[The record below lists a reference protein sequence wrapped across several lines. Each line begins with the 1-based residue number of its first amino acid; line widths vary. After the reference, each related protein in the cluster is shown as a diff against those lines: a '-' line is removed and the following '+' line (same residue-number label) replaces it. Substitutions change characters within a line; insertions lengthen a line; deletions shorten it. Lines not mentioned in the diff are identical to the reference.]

1 MYGQCR
7 EATATRCISNDN
19 KQKKRKK
26 NADDNDDETGFYT
39 HGFETTRLGTFV
51 LDKLMLS
58 IITDANNSNQLR
70 FKRKK
75 STD

>member
-1 MYGQCR
+1 M
-7 EATATRCISNDN
+7 NKDN

-39 HGFETTRLGTFV
+39 RDFETTRLGTFG

-58 IITDANNSNQLR
+58 VIADANNSNQLR
-70 FKRKK
+70 FKRKT